1 MNGTNQTL
9 GSAKYDLRTVMDACP
24 VGIVVFGEDET
35 VLDANA
41 EAKRLFAKTLTAPGA
56 VKCGDFLSCANRHKD
71 PRGCGHTPDCPDCA
85 LYAGM
90 RSVLSSEADGLEG
103 ETFLSREPG
112 YDSVWVTYKFRKMRA
127 NGSRA
132 AVMTI
137 DDRTTRKQAEE
148 REAHIKRVLL
158 AIRDVTQLMI
168 AETDPRRL
176 IEQAAAKLT
185 GTLGYY
191 NAWIALLDASGV
203 AAAVTASSGLGGG
216 FDAVREELK
225 GGRFPQC
232 MRRALETDDLVVI
245 KDPSSDCPDCLL
257 AQGYAGR
264 AGLVRRL
271 SFQGRVF
278 GILCASIPRAY
289 ADDTEEHELFD
300 EMARD
305 LAFALHHIE
314 ETERAARRQSEIR
327 ATLYGIGDGVISA
340 DRQGRVV
347 RMNPVAEHLTG
358 WTEAEARGRPV
369 DEVFRIT
376 QEQTRAHVDNP
387 VARVL
392 SEGAIVGLANH
403 TLLVSKDGK
412 ETPVADSAAP
422 VMDSQGQVIGAVLV
436 FRDQAEERLGKRLME
451 TRLAFFEYAQRHT
464 LDELLTYVLDEVSL
478 FVDSPIGFFH
488 FVNPDQKT
496 LFLQQWSS
504 RTLQEFCS
512 TEGKG
517 MHYGIEQAGVWVDC
531 VHAKR
536 PVIHNDYSS
545 LPHRRGM
552 PEGHAE
558 VVRELTVPVMRDNK
572 VAAIVGVGNKP
583 TDYTEKDAE
592 VVSYLADVAWE
603 IVRQKR
609 FEEENKRFQTML
621 QRAQKMEAVGTL
633 AAGIAHDFNNILT
646 PVIIQTELA
655 LLTVSD
661 DSPMKAGLQE
671 VLDASHRAKEL
682 VKQILAFSRH
692 TESRRASLTLA
703 PIIKEVLKLLR
714 STLPATIDIQQE
726 TEIETGTVLADPT
739 QIHQVLMNLCTNA
752 AHAMREKGGILKV
765 RLSEVDIDSIDS
777 KDAEQHP
784 DLHPGKYARISV
796 GDTGPG
802 IEPSLMER
810 IFEPFFTT
818 KDRSEGTGMGLSV
831 VHGIAK
837 SCGGDVHVETE
848 PGKGTTFHTFF
859 PVMKA
864 GPGEHRGDAVE
875 IPKGTEHVLV
885 VDDEQSTLDSLL
897 ALLKYLGYRVTAT
910 MCGMEALKVFRTRP
924 DAFDLVIADTTMP
937 KMRGDELAQ
946 ELIGIRPDIPI
957 ILCTGYS
964 DTISEEKAK
973 AAGVKEVLMK
983 PIAVK
988 DTAKTVRRVLDH
1000 RKTTPGASH
1009 PHA

>member
-1 MNGTNQTL
+1 M
-9 GSAKYDLRTVMDACP
+9 
-24 VGIVVFGEDET
+24 GIVVFDENEA
-35 VLDANA
+35 VIDANA
-41 EAKRLFAKTLTAPGA
+41 QAERLFGKTLHEPGA
-56 VKCGDFLSCANRHKD
+56 VKCGDFVSCANRHKD

-85 LYAGM
+85 LYAAM
-90 RSVLSSEADGLEG
+90 RSALSSEADGLEG

-112 YDSVWVTYKFRKMRA
+112 CDSVWVTYKFRKMTA

-137 DDRTTRKQAEE
+137 DDLTARKQAEE

-168 AETDPRRL
+168 AESDPRRL

-185 GTLGYY
+185 ATLGYY

-232 MRRALETDDLVVI
+232 MRRALETDDLAVI

-257 AQGYAGR
+257 AQGYTGR

-278 GILCASIPRAY
+278 GILCASIPRPY

-314 ETERAARRQSEIR
+314 ETERATRRQSEIR

-340 DRQGRVV
+340 NREGRIV

-369 DEVFRIT
+369 DEVFRIV

-412 ETPVADSAAP
+412 ETPIADSAAP
-422 VMDSQGQVIGAVLV
+422 VMDSQGQVSGAVLV
-436 FRDQAEERLGKRLME
+436 FRDQAEERLTKRLME
-451 TRLAFFEYAQRHT
+451 TRLALFEYAQGHT
-464 LDELLTYVLDEVSL
+464 LDELLTRVLDEAGA

-496 LFLQQWSS
+496 LSLQQWSS
-504 RTLQEFCS
+504 RTLQEFCR
-512 TEGKG
+512 TKGGG

-531 VHAKR
+531 VREKK

-545 LPHRRGM
+545 LPHRKGM

-558 VVRELTVPVMRDNK
+558 VVRELVVPVMRDNK

-592 VVSYLADVAWE
+592 IVSYLADVAWE

-609 FEEENKRFQTML
+609 SEEENRQL
-621 QRAQKMEAVGTL
+621 QARIQQAQKMEAVGTL

-671 VLDASHRAKEL
+671 VLEASHRAKEL

-692 TESRRASLTLA
+692 AESRRTSITLA
-703 PIIKEVLKLLR
+703 PIIKEALKLLR

-726 TEIETGTVLADPT
+726 TEIETGAVLADPT

-752 AHAMREKGGILKV
+752 AHAMQEKGGILKV
-765 RLSEVDIDSIDS
+765 RLSEVDIDS
-777 KDAEQHP
+777 KDAEQHH

-818 KDRSEGTGMGLSV
+818 KDRSQGTGMGLSV

-837 SCGGDVHVETE
+837 SCGGAVHVDTE
-848 PGKGTTFHTFF
+848 PGKGTTFYVFI
-859 PVMKA
+859 PVMEA
-864 GPGEHRGDAVE
+864 GPGEARADAVE

-910 MCGMEALKVFRTRP
+910 TCGMEALEAFRAQP
-924 DAFDLVIADTTMP
+924 HAFDLVIADATMP

-964 DTISEEKAK
+964 DRISEEQAK
-973 AAGVKEVLMK
+973 AAGVQEVLMK
-983 PIAVK
+983 PIDVRE
-988 DTAKTVRRVLDH
+988 TAKTVRRVLDH
-1000 RKTTPGASH
+1000 GKATPGASH